1 MILELEEIRWDGL
14 FPPSADG
21 VELKHFTGLHAG
33 KSILGTGA
41 GGSIGSALVRAVAKL
56 APSQLVLVDSSEQN
70 LFSIHKYLS
79 SQSTDHIPVLASV
92 VDELCIRDLFV
103 RFRPQIVYHCAAL
116 KHVTLGEKNSF
127 AVVENNIFGTLMV
140 AELTHEFGAERLV
153 MVFTDKSVSP
163 ESIMGASQRV
173 AEVVLQPRASAQGR
187 MTSIRLGN
195 VLGSEGSVVQ
205 LFLQQIAQGGPAAVT
220 DSQVERYFLTMDSTV
235 LRVLASAAD
244 CPAHPAIA
252 IPVLNKPVKIT
263 DLARYV
269 IDQASAK
276 DIQITYIGLRPR
288 DKLHEEFV
296 APGEAVSHETANL
309 LQGVRGQDASASQ
322 IAQGAAELRKAVE
335 NRDLARLLSVLVD
348 LVPEYR
354 PSGYLRKQ
362 LGAAVS

>member
-33 KSILGTGA
+33 KSILVTGA

-79 SQSTDHIPVLASV
+79 SQSTHHIPVLASV

-140 AELTHEFGAERLV
+140 AELTHEFGSERLV

-163 ESIMGASQRV
+163 ESIMGASKRV
-173 AEVVLQPRASAQGR
+173 AELVLQPRASAQGR
-187 MTSIRLGN
+187 MTSIRRGN
-195 VLGSEGSVVQ
+195 VLGSEGSVVP
-205 LFLQQIAQGGPAAVT
+205 LFLQQIVQGGPAAVT

-244 CPAHPAIA
+244 CSAHPAIA

-276 DIQITYIGLRPR
+276 DIHTYFGLRPR
-288 DKLHEEFV
+288 DKLREEFV

-322 IAQGAAELRKAVE
+322 LAQGAAELRKAVE

-362 LGAAVS
+362 LGATVS